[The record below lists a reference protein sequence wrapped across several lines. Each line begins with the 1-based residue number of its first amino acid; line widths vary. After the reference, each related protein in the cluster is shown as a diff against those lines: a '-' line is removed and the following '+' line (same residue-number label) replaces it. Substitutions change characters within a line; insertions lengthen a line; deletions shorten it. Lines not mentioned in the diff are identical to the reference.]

1 MITALGYGWLY
12 NSFQKP
18 TGRHPACHHWSKWE
32 DHDADGDTQ
41 QLKYQLQRPGRDLK
55 AELLKEKEDFVA
67 TKNDYNGLLL
77 HNFNFSINNR
87 NRAS

>member
-1 MITALGYGWLY
+1 MDDSIIPFRSQQEGTQHAT
-12 NSFQKP
+12 
-18 TGRHPACHHWSKWE
+18 TGTNGKH
-32 DHDADGDTQ
+32 HDADGDTQ

-55 AELLKEKEDFVA
+55 AVLIIEKEDFVA
-67 TKNDYNGLLL
+67 TKNDYNDLLL